1 MSPIIEHEEQ
11 LAELVRGI
19 HTVAVVGIKDGVKDP
34 DAPAYSIPKL
44 LAETGHDV
52 IGVNPR
58 VPEALGRATLPSL
71 AELPAGVDALD
82 VFRRID
88 ALPELAEQVLALPA
102 GRRPR
107 IVWLQSGIRH
117 DAVAERLSAAGITVV
132 QDRCLG
138 VYSRRYR

>member
-1 MSPIIEHEEQ
+1 MSPIVEREEL

-44 LAETGHDV
+44 LADTGHTV
-52 IGVNPR
+52 IGVNPK
-58 VPEALGRATLPSL
+58 VPKALGQATLASL
-71 AELPAGVDALD
+71 AQLPAGVDALD
-82 VFRRID
+82 VFRRSEV
-88 ALPELAEQVLALPA
+88 LPELADQVLALPA
-102 GRRPR
+102 ERRPR

-117 DAVAERLSAAGITVV
+117 DAAAERLSAAGITVV